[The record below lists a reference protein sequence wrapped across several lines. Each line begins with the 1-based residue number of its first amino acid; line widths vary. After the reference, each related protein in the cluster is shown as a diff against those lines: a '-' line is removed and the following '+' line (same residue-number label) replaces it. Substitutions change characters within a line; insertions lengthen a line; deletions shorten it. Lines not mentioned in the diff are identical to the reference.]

1 MHWAYLIEPKKG
13 SNGDALYQAWQ
24 FCKKQSKSVEVFYRN
39 MDGDKVLTRV
49 HFPFNPDVSSS
60 IVASGTEVCFCRGVL
75 GWEFDM
81 SSTNGTYSYF
91 FQHELREEVI
101 EKIKWNISHDSA
113 EDKLRDLLEWMKAVK
128 EYTIHRVSLIKYL
141 SITFESCYR
150 IL

>member
-1 MHWAYLIEPKKG
+1 MVLI
-13 SNGDALYQAWQ
+13 
-24 FCKKQSKSVEVFYRN
+24 
-39 MDGDKVLTRV
+39 LT
-49 HFPFNPDVSSS
+49 
-60 IVASGTEVCFCRGVL
+60 
-75 GWEFDM
+75 
-81 SSTNGTYSYF
+81 F

-101 EKIKWNISHDSA
+101 EKIKWNVSHDSA